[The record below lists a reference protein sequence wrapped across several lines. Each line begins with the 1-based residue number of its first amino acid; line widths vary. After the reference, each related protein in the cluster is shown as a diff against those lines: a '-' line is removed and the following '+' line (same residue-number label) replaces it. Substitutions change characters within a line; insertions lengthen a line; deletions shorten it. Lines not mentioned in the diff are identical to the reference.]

1 MISFWSIVKLTW
13 RSALRSHIF
22 QLLLAVLT
30 GFVIILPLTVA
41 GDGTAYGYIQ
51 VSLKYN
57 LSVVA
62 FILSMSSI
70 WLACSVMTQ
79 DMESYQLHMIVSK
92 PVSRMKIW
100 LGKCFGVLLINA
112 FLLLIASSVIYG
124 IVVWQFNRSKFPPDE
139 KKKIE
144 NEVMTGR
151 RVFYPQLPDVNALA
165 REEYARRLAV
175 AKSTTIKDEKE
186 EVALKELRRQ
196 IIAKMSELPY
206 SASKVWFYK
215 NLPVELKA
223 PLYLRYRVYV
233 DKISSKDQ
241 RETYGVWHVAVAG
254 KADKQD
260 VKPGAVADAK
270 KDKDAELVTY
280 WQPRSYYPEK
290 IMCGVFNEI
299 TLKPTVVTPDGTV
312 TISFTN
318 LDQAG
323 KNLHFQVPDGPKML
337 IRVAGFFENYA
348 RAVFLILLQ
357 IVVLT
362 ALACAASSVL
372 SMPTAIFMVVSY
384 LLFGTFS
391 TFLVGAG
398 IDVPDIGI
406 TDYFAYYLSII
417 LLWLVIPLQV
427 FDMSSLVSNGELIE
441 LSLMSKIF
449 LKFFIVKG
457 LPLFLLGI
465 WLYRRRELGLVIR
478 K

>member
-30 GFVIILPLTVA
+30 VCIIALPLTIA

-57 LSVVA
+57 MSVVA

-100 LGKCFGVLLINA
+100 MGKCFGVLLINA
-112 FLLLIASSVIYG
+112 FLLLISCTVIYG
-124 IVVWQFNRSKFPPDE
+124 IVIWQFNRSKFPPDE

-144 NEVMTGR
+144 NEVMTAR
-151 RVFYPQLPDVNALA
+151 RVFYPELPNLNAMA
-165 REEYARRLAV
+165 REEYAKRLAS
-175 AKSTTIKDEKE
+175 AKTSAVKDEKE

-206 SASKVWFYK
+206 SASKIWFYK
-215 NLPVELKA
+215 NLPIELKA

-241 RETYGVWHVAVAG
+241 RETYGMWHVAVAR
-254 KADKQD
+254 KPDK
-260 VKPGAVADAK
+260 KDAK
-270 KDKDAELVTY
+270 QGKEDELITY
-280 WQPRSYYPEK
+280 WEPRGYGPEK

-299 TLKPTVVTPDGTV
+299 TLNPAVVTPDGTV

-337 IRVAGFFENYA
+337 IRVAGFLENYI
-348 RAVFLILLQ
+348 RAVFLVLLQ
-357 IVVLT
+357 LVVLT

-398 IDVPDIGI
+398 IDVPDLGI
-406 TDYFAYYLSII
+406 TDYFAYYLSVI

-441 LSLMSKIF
+441 FSLMAKIF
-449 LKFFIVKG
+449 FKFFIVKG

-465 WLYRRRELGLVIR
+465 WLYRRREMGLVIR

>member
-112 FLLLIASSVIYG
+112 LLLLISSSVIYG
-124 IVVWQFNRSKFPPDE
+124 IVVWQFNRSKFPPAE
-139 KKKIE
+139 KEKIK
-144 NEVMTGR
+144 NEVMTAR
-151 RVFYPQLPDVNALA
+151 RVFRPELPDVNAMA
-165 REEYARRLAV
+165 REEYAKRLA
-175 AKSTTIKDEKE
+175 ATKSNAAKDEKE

-206 SASKVWFYK
+206 SATKIWFYK
-215 NLPVELKA
+215 NLPKDLTA

-241 RETYGVWHVAVAG
+241 RETYGMWHVAVTR
-254 KADKQD
+254 KPDK
-260 VKPGAVADAK
+260 KDAK
-270 KDKDAELVTY
+270 TGKEDELVTY
-280 WQPRSYYPEK
+280 WEPRSYYPEK
-290 IMCGVFNEI
+290 IMSGVFNEI
-299 TLKPTVVTPDGTV
+299 TLKPGIVTPEGTV
-312 TISFTN
+312 AVSFTN
-318 LDQAG
+318 VDPAR
-323 KNLHFQVPDGPKML
+323 KNLHFQVPDGPKLL
-337 IRVAGFFENYA
+337 IRVAGFFQNYS
-348 RAVFLILLQ
+348 RAIVLILLQ
-357 IVVLT
+357 LVVLT
-362 ALACAASSVL
+362 ALSCAAASML

-406 TDYFAYYLSII
+406 TDYFAYYLSVI

-427 FDMSSLVSNGELIE
+427 FDASTLISNGELIE
-441 LSLMSKIF
+441 LALMSKIF
-449 LKFFIVKG
+449 LKFFIIKG